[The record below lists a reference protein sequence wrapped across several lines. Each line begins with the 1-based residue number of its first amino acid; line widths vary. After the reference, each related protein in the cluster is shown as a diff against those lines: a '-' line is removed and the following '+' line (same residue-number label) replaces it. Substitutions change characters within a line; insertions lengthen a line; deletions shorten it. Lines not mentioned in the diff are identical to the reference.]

1 MEIQGSGFSAGL
13 GAIQSGQRIIQQAA
27 GEIASNT
34 VGGASAEQPADLTTI
49 LLALEAG
56 KIQAEAGS
64 MVAKATDQMIG
75 SLIDTFA

>member
-13 GAIQSGQRIIQQAA
+13 GAIQSGQRMIQKAA

-34 VGGASAEQPADLTTI
+34 VAGTEGQQPADLTSI
-49 LLALEAG
+49 LLALQAG

-64 MVAKATDQMIG
+64 QVAKATDQMIG

>member
-13 GAIQSGQRIIQQAA
+13 GAIQSGQRMVEKAA
-27 GEIASNT
+27 GEIASST
-34 VGGASAEQPADLTTI
+34 IASADSQQPADLTSI

-56 KIQAEAGS
+56 KVQAEAGS

>member
-13 GAIQSGQRIIQQAA
+13 GAIQSGQRIIEKAA
-27 GEIASNT
+27 SEIAGNT
-34 VGGASAEQPADLTTI
+34 VAGADAQPPTDLTSV

-56 KIQAEAGS
+56 KVQAEAGS

>member
-13 GAIQSGQRIIQQAA
+13 GAIQSGQRMIQQAA
-27 GEIASNT
+27 GEIASNA
-34 VGGASAEQPADLTTI
+34 VSGADSQSADLTSI

-56 KIQAEAGS
+56 KVQAEAGS